1 VTLRFTPT
9 AISELTAIADHIRQR
24 NPAAA
29 ARVRSSILKSLDNLT
44 VFPRIGRKQSIPGVR
59 KLVTRRYSYLVYYRV
74 DIDAGEVVVLNIRHP
89 ARKRKYKNA

>member
-1 VTLRFTPT
+1 VKLRFTPP
-9 AISELTAIADHIRQR
+9 AVFDLTAIADHMRQR

-44 VFPRIGRKQSIPGVR
+44 VFPRMERKQSTLGVR
-59 KLVTRRYSYLVYYRV
+59 KLVTRRYSYLVYYKV
-74 DIDAGEVVVLNIRHP
+74 DMDAREVLRIRHP

>member
-1 VTLRFTPT
+1 VKLRFTPP
-9 AISELTAIADHIRQR
+9 AVLDLTAIADHIRER

-44 VFPRIGRKQSIPGVR
+44 VFPRIGRRQSTPGVR

-74 DIDAGEVVVLNIRHP
+74 DMDAREVVVLSIRHP
-89 ARKRKYKNA
+89 ARKRKYKNT

>member
-1 VTLRFTPT
+1 VKLRFTPP
-9 AISELTAIADHIRQR
+9 AVFELTAIADHIRER

-44 VFPRIGRKQSIPGVR
+44 VFPRMGRKQSTPGVR
-59 KLVTRRYSYLVYYRV
+59 KPVTRRYSYLVYYRV
-74 DIDAGEVVVLNIRHP
+74 DMDAREVVVLHIRHP